1 MRLTAVQWSITGWF
15 MSGSWMRG
23 LEPRRRG
30 VPYRPLFRERR
41 HPTGR
46 TVMSPNSDSGPTELL
61 RAWSQGDGSALDR
74 LVPLVY
80 EELHRLA
87 RRYMRQERP
96 DHTLQATSLVNEA
109 YLRLI
114 DVNRVEW
121 RNRAHF
127 LALAAQMMRRILVEF
142 ARNRHRQKRGGGA
155 VHVSLGDVHELPN
168 SKDCDLAALSDALT
182 GLGAFDARMSQVV
195 ELRFFGGLTVEETA
209 DVLNVSPET
218 VMRDWKTAKA
228 WLLREIRRGPPTA
241 SS

>member
-1 MRLTAVQWSITGWF
+1 
-15 MSGSWMRG
+15 
-23 LEPRRRG
+23 
-30 VPYRPLFRERR
+30 
-41 HPTGR
+41 
-46 TVMSPNSDSGPTELL
+46 MSPNSDSGPTELL

-114 DVNRVEW
+114 DVNRLEW
-121 RNRAHF
+121 RDRAHF
-127 LALAAQMMRRILVEF
+127 LAVAAQMMRRILVES
-142 ARNRHRQKRGGGA
+142 ARNRQRQKRGGGA
-155 VHVSLGDVHELPN
+155 VHLSLADVQELPD
-168 SKDCDLAALSDALT
+168 SKERDLVAVNDAVSRLT
-182 GLGAFDARMSQVV
+182 RFDARMGQVV
-195 ELRFFGGLTVEETA
+195 ELKFFGGLTVEETA

-228 WLLREIRRGPPTA
+228 WLLRELRRGQPIGP
-241 SS
+241 S

>member
-1 MRLTAVQWSITGWF
+1 
-15 MSGSWMRG
+15 
-23 LEPRRRG
+23 
-30 VPYRPLFRERR
+30 
-41 HPTGR
+41 
-46 TVMSPNSDSGPTELL
+46 MSPNSDSGPTELL

-121 RNRAHF
+121 RDRAHF
-127 LALAAQMMRRILVEF
+127 LAVAAQMMRRILVEF
-142 ARNRHRQKRGGGA
+142 ARNRQRQKRGGGA
-155 VHVSLGDVHELPN
+155 VHVSLDDVQELPDSKELRPRRPQRCAQRTGDVRCAYEPGRRVEILWRPDRRRN
-168 SKDCDLAALSDALT
+168 SGCLERLAGDRHA
-182 GLGAFDARMSQVV
+182 GLEDG
-195 ELRFFGGLTVEETA
+195 

-228 WLLREIRRGPPTA
+228 WLLRELRRRHPSA
-241 SS
+241 ST

>member
-1 MRLTAVQWSITGWF
+1 
-15 MSGSWMRG
+15 MS
-23 LEPRRRG
+23 
-30 VPYRPLFRERR
+30 
-41 HPTGR
+41 
-46 TVMSPNSDSGPTELL
+46 NSDSGPTELL

-80 EELHRLA
+80 KELHRLA

-121 RNRAHF
+121 RDRAHF
-127 LALAAQMMRRILVEF
+127 LAVAAQMMRRILVES
-142 ARNRHRQKRGGGA
+142 ARNRQRQKRGGGA
-155 VHVSLGDVHELPN
+155 VRVSLDDVQELPDAN
-168 SKDCDLAALSDALT
+168 ERDLVALSDALS
-182 GLGAFDARMSQVV
+182 GLATFDARMGQVV
-195 ELRFFGGLTVEETA
+195 ELRFFGGLTVAETA

-228 WLLREIRRGPPTA
+228 WLLRELRPRHPSA
-241 SS
+241 STSHLTPRITS

>member
-1 MRLTAVQWSITGWF
+1 
-15 MSGSWMRG
+15 MS
-23 LEPRRRG
+23 
-30 VPYRPLFRERR
+30 
-41 HPTGR
+41 
-46 TVMSPNSDSGPTELL
+46 NSDSGPTELL

-121 RNRAHF
+121 RDRAHF
-127 LALAAQMMRRILVEF
+127 LAVAAQMMRRILVES
-142 ARNRHRQKRGGGA
+142 ARNRQRQKRGGGA
-155 VHVSLGDVHELPN
+155 VRVSLDDVQELPDAN
-168 SKDCDLAALSDALT
+168 ERDLLAVSGALS
-182 GLGAFDARMSQVV
+182 GLATFDARMSQVV
-195 ELRFFGGLTVEETA
+195 ELKFFGGLTVAETA

-228 WLLREIRRGPPTA
+228 WLLRELRRRHPSA
-241 SS
+241 ST

>member
-1 MRLTAVQWSITGWF
+1 
-15 MSGSWMRG
+15 
-23 LEPRRRG
+23 
-30 VPYRPLFRERR
+30 
-41 HPTGR
+41 
-46 TVMSPNSDSGPTELL
+46 MSPNSDSGPTELL
-61 RAWSQGDGSALDR
+61 RAWSQGDGSALER

-121 RNRAHF
+121 RDRAHF
-127 LALAAQMMRRILVEF
+127 LAVAAQMMRRILVES
-142 ARNRHRQKRGGGA
+142 ARSRRRQKRGGGA
-155 VHVSLGDVHELPN
+155 VHVNFDDVQELP
-168 SKDCDLAALSDALT
+168 DLKEQRDLVALSDALSALAT
-182 GLGAFDARMSQVV
+182 FDARMGQVV
-195 ELRFFGGLTVEETA
+195 ELRFFGGLTAEEA
-209 DVLNVSPET
+209 AEVLNVSPET

-228 WLLREIRRGPPTA
+228 WLLREIRRHPTG

>member
-1 MRLTAVQWSITGWF
+1 
-15 MSGSWMRG
+15 
-23 LEPRRRG
+23 
-30 VPYRPLFRERR
+30 
-41 HPTGR
+41 
-46 TVMSPNSDSGPTELL
+46 MSPNSDSGPTELL
-61 RAWSQGDGSALDR
+61 RAWSQGDGTALDR

-121 RNRAHF
+121 RDRAHF
-127 LALAAQMMRRILVEF
+127 LAVAAQMMRRILVEF

-155 VHVSLGDVHELPN
+155 VRVSLDDVQELAGAN
-168 SKDCDLAALSDALT
+168 EHDLVALSDALN
-182 GLGAFDARMSQVV
+182 GLATFDSRMSKIV
-195 ELRFFGGLTVEETA
+195 ELRFFGGLTVAETA
-209 DVLNVSPET
+209 EVLNISPET

-228 WLLREIRRGPPTA
+228 WLLRELEQGHSTA
-241 SS
+241 PS

>member
-1 MRLTAVQWSITGWF
+1 
-15 MSGSWMRG
+15 
-23 LEPRRRG
+23 
-30 VPYRPLFRERR
+30 
-41 HPTGR
+41 
-46 TVMSPNSDSGPTELL
+46 MSPNSDSGATELL
-61 RAWSQGDGSALDR
+61 RAWSQGDGSALER
-74 LVPLVY
+74 LVPLVH

-121 RNRAHF
+121 RDRAHF
-127 LALAAQMMRRILVEF
+127 LAVAAQMMRRILVES
-142 ARNRHRQKRGGGA
+142 ARNRRRQKRGGGA
-155 VHVSLGDVHELPN
+155 VHVNFDDVQELP
-168 SKDCDLAALSDALT
+168 DLKERDLVALSDALSALAT
-182 GLGAFDARMSQVV
+182 FDARMGQVV

-209 DVLNVSPET
+209 EALNVSPET

-228 WLLREIRRGPPTA
+228 WLLREISRHPTG